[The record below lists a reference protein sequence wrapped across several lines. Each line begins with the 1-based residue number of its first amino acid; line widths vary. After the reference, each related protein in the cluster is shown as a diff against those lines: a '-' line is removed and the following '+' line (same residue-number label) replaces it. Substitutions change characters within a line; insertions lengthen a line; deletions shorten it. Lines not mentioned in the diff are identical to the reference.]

1 MKRVTQLS
9 WLAVAVLLVAAS
21 CGPATVQNNTEP
33 VAAAADAGVA
43 PIRVQAQPSSSSSA
57 LSVFEG
63 ALENVYQQVS
73 PSVVNIQVTIES
85 SGLPSGLSPFGG
97 LPQFQ
102 QPPTQ
107 SALGSGFVWDK
118 QGHIV
123 TNNHVV
129 EGASRITVTFAD
141 GTSVDA
147 KLVGADPDSDLAVI
161 QVDVAA
167 DHLKPVTTGDSTQ
180 VQVGQLA
187 IAIGNPFGLQGTMTL
202 GIISALGRLLP
213 VDNSSGPAYSI
224 PDIIQTD
231 APINPGNSGGVL
243 VDDQGHVIG
252 VTSAIESPVQA
263 NAGVGFAIPS
273 AIVNQVVPALIQDGH
288 YDHPWLGIGGVTL
301 TPDMAQA
308 MGLPAD
314 QRGALVIT
322 VTPDSPAAKAGL
334 RGSDNEA
341 TIDGET
347 VPVGGDVIVAIDQQA
362 VKGMDDLIG
371 YLGRSAQVG
380 QTVTLT
386 VLRDGKEQQIDV
398 TLAARPSE
406 TPALQTPQEASTGAV
421 LGIQGM
427 TLTPAIAEADG
438 LDSSQ
443 QGVLV
448 ESVTQGSAADA
459 AGLRGS
465 YKEVTVDGQQIL
477 VGGDIITAFD
487 GQTVTGIQNLI
498 SLLGQASPGQQA
510 TLTILRDGRTV
521 RIEVTLGAG
530 D

>member
-1 MKRVTQLS
+1 MKHTKQLS
-9 WLAVAVLLVAAS
+9 WLAVAILLVAAS
-21 CGPATVQNNTEP
+21 CSPGAIQNATGSEAAVVDP
-33 VAAAADAGVA
+33 VAM
-43 PIRVQAQPSSSSSA
+43 PMPVQAQPSSSSSA

-63 ALENVYQQVS
+63 ALESVYQQVS

-85 SGLPSGLSPFGG
+85 SSLPSGLLPFGG
-97 LPQFQ
+97 LPQLQ

-107 SALGSGFVWDK
+107 SALGSGFVWDE

-129 EGASRITVTFAD
+129 DGATRITVTFAD

-147 KLVGADPDSDLAVI
+147 QLVGADPDSDLAVI

-167 DHLKPVTTGDSTQ
+167 DELHPVTTGDSTR

-202 GIISALGRLLP
+202 GIISGLGRLLP

-243 VDDQGHVIG
+243 VDDQGRVIG

-273 AIVNQVVPALIQDGH
+273 AIVNQVVPALIQEGH

-301 TPDMAQA
+301 TPDVAQA
-308 MGLPAD
+308 MDLPAD
-314 QRGALVIT
+314 QRGALVIA

-334 RGSDNEA
+334 RGSDTEA
-341 TIDGET
+341 TVNGEA
-347 VPVGGDVIVAIDQQA
+347 VPVGGDVIVAIDQQP
-362 VKGMDDLIG
+362 VKAMDDLIG
-371 YLGRSAQVG
+371 YLGRSTQVG

-386 VLRDGKEQQIDV
+386 VLRDGKEKQIDV

-406 TPALQTPQEASTGAV
+406 TPAVQTPQEASTGAV

-427 TLTPAIAEADG
+427 TLTPSVADAAG
-438 LDSSQ
+438 LDSAQ

-465 YKEVTVDGQQIL
+465 YKEVTVDGQQIQ

-498 SLLGQASPGQQA
+498 SLLGQARPGQQA
-510 TLTILRDGRTV
+510 TLTVLRDGREIQ
-521 RIEVTLGAG
+521 IEVTLGAA